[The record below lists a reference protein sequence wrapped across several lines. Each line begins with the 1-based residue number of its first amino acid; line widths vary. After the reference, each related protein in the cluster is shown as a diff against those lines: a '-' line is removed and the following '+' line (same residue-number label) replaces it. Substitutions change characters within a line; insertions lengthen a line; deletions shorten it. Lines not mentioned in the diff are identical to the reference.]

1 MATPSDFR
9 YSKRKNGDV
18 VITHNGKN
26 AATLRGATAE
36 RFLVKLGRVD
46 NQQLM
51 ARATGN
57 YRRGT
62 EKRSRKSSG

>member
-1 MATPSDFR
+1 MATPSGFS

-26 AATLRGATAE
+26 AATLRGAAAE